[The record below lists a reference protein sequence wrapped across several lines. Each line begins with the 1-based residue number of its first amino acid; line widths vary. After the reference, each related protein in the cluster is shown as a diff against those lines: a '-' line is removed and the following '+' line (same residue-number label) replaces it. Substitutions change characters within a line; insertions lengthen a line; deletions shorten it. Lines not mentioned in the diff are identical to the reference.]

1 MRIYIEIIDEMKLCL
16 DKLDMIYRVN
26 DYFQVFIK
34 EEYKKHEKHFIDIDK
49 QINKIIELCNKEADL
64 EIISNSLLDLL
75 DMVSHIKAKNLK
87 MLRQF
92 LKLEIILCLD
102 NISKTLQL
110 NILKEM

>member
-34 EEYKKHEKHFIDIDK
+34 EEYKKHEKHFIGIDK
-49 QINKIIELCNKEADL
+49 QINKIIDLCNKKADL
-64 EIISNSLLDLL
+64 EIISNSLLDSL
-75 DMVSHIKAKNLK
+75 DTISHIKSKNLK

-92 LKLEIILCLD
+92 LKLEIMLCLD
-102 NISKTLQL
+102 LSLIH
-110 NILKEM
+110 I